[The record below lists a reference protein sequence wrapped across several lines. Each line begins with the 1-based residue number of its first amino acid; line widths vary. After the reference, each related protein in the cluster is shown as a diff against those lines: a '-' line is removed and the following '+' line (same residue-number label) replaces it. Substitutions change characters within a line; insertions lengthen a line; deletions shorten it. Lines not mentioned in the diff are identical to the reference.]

1 MRRLKKDQRG
11 YSLVELLTCITIIML
26 LVALAIP
33 VYNGT
38 MQKAREAAHD
48 GNVRILTGAATMFI
62 LDNPRTSAIWAPE
75 AGHLAGETVSGTHE
89 AWYPYLTEWPENP
102 FDVGYVVE
110 IDKVGGVVVS
120 PGKGVYE

>member
-1 MRRLKKDQRG
+1 MKKFLNQRG
-11 YSLVELLTCITIIML
+11 FSLVELLVVITIIMI
-26 LVALAIP
+26 LVALAAPI
-33 VYNGT
+33 YNGT

-48 GNVRILTGAATMFI
+48 SNVRVLTGAATMFI
-62 LDNPRTSAIWAPE
+62 LDNPRTAAIWAPE
-75 AGHLAGETVSGTHE
+75 AGQVAGETVSGTHE